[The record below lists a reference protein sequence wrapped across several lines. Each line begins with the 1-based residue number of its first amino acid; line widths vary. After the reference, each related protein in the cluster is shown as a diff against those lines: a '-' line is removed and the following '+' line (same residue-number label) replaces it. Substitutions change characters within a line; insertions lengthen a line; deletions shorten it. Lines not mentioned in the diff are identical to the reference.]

1 MPLYHINL
9 KQELPNIAG
18 AISLGYALD
27 FVQSIGMKNIENH
40 SKLLT
45 AYLLDKI
52 KLDNDIILLGE
63 PKSRISIVSFT
74 CKNVAILTIWH
85 CSLDKRGI
93 ALRAGHHCA
102 QPAMKYFKVETTLRA
117 SIGVYNNKEDIDF
130 FLENLKDVK
139 KYF

>member
-1 MPLYHINL
+1 M
-9 KQELPNIAG
+9 
-18 AISLGYALD
+18 
-27 FVQSIGMKNIENH
+27 
-40 SKLLT
+40 
-45 AYLLDKI
+45 DKI

-74 CKNVAILTIWH
+74 CKNAHPHDLALL
-85 CSLDKRGI
+85 LDKRGI